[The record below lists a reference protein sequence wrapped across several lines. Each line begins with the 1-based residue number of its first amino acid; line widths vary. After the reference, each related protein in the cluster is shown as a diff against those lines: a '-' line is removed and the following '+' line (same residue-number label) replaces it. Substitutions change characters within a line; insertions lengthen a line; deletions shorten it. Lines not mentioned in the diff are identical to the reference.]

1 MSQVKVGIDK
11 IRVWPAS
18 LALPMDELC
27 RARGRSPEEARDVLM
42 VDERSVNPPWED
54 PVTMA
59 VNAANAMLTDEERA
73 SVRLLLVCSESGVD
87 QEKPLSVWVH
97 RYLGLD
103 SRCRNLEVKHA
114 CYSGTGALGL
124 ASSFIASGAAGR
136 GARALVITTDQSR
149 MHFGKP
155 WELVMGACASAL
167 LVSAGPRLLELE
179 LGKSG
184 VYTREVMDDL
194 CRPTSRVEQGNSETS
209 LLSYLEA
216 LDSAVPAYIEAV
228 GERIGYDYFKKNV
241 YHVPFGGM
249 TLRASRRALTHFG
262 DYTRAEAQALWES
275 KTKPS
280 LAFVRRMG
288 GTYASSTFAALLGL
302 IARSNDLGSGD
313 RIGMFS
319 YGSGCCSEMY
329 SGLLGPAFQEVSADA
344 NLEGLLDER
353 QRIGVRDYEEC
364 ERERVC
370 FIDAGDFETSIDG
383 LGGWYARRYG
393 GRRLLTY
400 RGAKD
405 YYRRYEWS

>member
-1 MSQVKVGIDK
+1 MKPVGIDK
-11 IRVWPAS
+11 IRVWPGS

-27 RARGRSPEEARDVLM
+27 KARGRSVDEARDTLM

-59 VNAANAMLTDEERA
+59 VNAADAMLTDEERA
-73 SVRLLLVCSESGVD
+73 SIRLLLVCSESGVD

-97 RYLGLD
+97 KWLELD

-114 CYSGTGALGL
+114 CYSGTGAVHL
-124 ASSFIASGAAGR
+124 ASAMVGASGG
-136 GARALVITTDQSR
+136 RALVISTDQSR

-155 WELVMGACASAL
+155 WELVMGACATAV
-167 LVSAGPRLLELE
+167 LVSQEPRLLEIE
-179 LGKSG
+179 MGKSG

-216 LDSAVPAYIEAV
+216 LDSAVPAYIESV
-228 GERIGYDYFKKNV
+228 GERIDYDYFKKNI

-249 TLRASRRALTHFG
+249 TLRATRRALEHFG
-262 DYTRAEAQALWES
+262 GSTKARAQALWEE

-280 LAFVRRMG
+280 LRFTRRMG
-288 GTYASSTFAALLGL
+288 GTYASSTFIAMLGM
-302 IARSNDLGSGD
+302 IASCNDLQPRD
-313 RIGMFS
+313 RIGVFA

-329 SGLLGPAFQEVSADA
+329 SGLLGPQFREMAAEAK
-344 NLEGLLDER
+344 LGELLDMR
-353 QRIGVRDYEEC
+353 KRITVREYEEC
-364 ERERVC
+364 ERERVAW
-370 FIDAGDFETSIDG
+370 IDSGDFEPSTDG
-383 LGGWYARRYG
+383 LGDHYARRYG
-393 GRRLLTY
+393 GRRLLTF

-405 YYRRYEWS
+405 FYRRYERS

>member
-1 MSQVKVGIDK
+1 MKPVGIDK
-11 IRVWPAS
+11 IRVWPGS
-18 LALPMDELC
+18 LALPMEALC
-27 RARGRSPEEARDVLM
+27 KARGRSVDEARDVLM

-59 VNAANAMLTDEERA
+59 VNAADAMLTDEERA
-73 SVRLLLVCSESGVD
+73 SIRLLLVCSESGVD

-97 RYLGLD
+97 RWLELD

-114 CYSGTGALGL
+114 CYSGTGALHL
-124 ASSFIASGAAGR
+124 AAALVASSGG
-136 GARALVITTDQSR
+136 RALVISTDQSR

-155 WELVMGACASAL
+155 WELVMGACATAV
-167 LVSAGPRLLELE
+167 LVSSEPRMLELE

-216 LDSAVPAYIEAV
+216 LDSAVPAYIESV
-228 GERIGYDYFKKNV
+228 GERIDYDYFKKNV

-302 IARSNDLGSGD
+302 IHSSKDLRSGD

-329 SGLLGPAFQEVSADA
+329 SGLLGPAFAEVAA
-344 NLEGLLDER
+344 EAGLATLLDER
-353 QRIGVRDYEEC
+353 QRITVRDYEEC

-370 FIDAGDFETSIDG
+370 YIDAGDFETSIDG